1 MNRSPTPGGVFCG
14 VSRIVRWTFR
24 GCSLGVSCVFVGI
37 LWNVRHVIA
46 IRLQHYWQTV
56 SSRRGRFIVPAYI

>member
-1 MNRSPTPGGVFCG
+1 MNRPLRLAECFVGI
-14 VSRIVRWTFR
+14 SRIVRWTFR

-56 SSRRGRFIVPAYI
+56 SSRRGRFIVPAY